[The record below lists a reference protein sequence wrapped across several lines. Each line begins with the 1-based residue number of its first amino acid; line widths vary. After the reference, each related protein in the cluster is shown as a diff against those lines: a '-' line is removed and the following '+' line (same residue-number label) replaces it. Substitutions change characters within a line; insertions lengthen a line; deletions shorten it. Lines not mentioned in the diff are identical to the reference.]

1 MDGLWKQLPSGISAG
16 IGGYLID
23 KTIRCYIFSLA
34 QFLNLQLFFLL
45 KAYYSTKYRFHKLV
59 VFLDSF
65 NFVQHFNSCKIQ
77 SNGPML
83 DWAHS
88 VKAVYIEKQ
97 HN

>member
-1 MDGLWKQLPSGISAG
+1 MLYFFSGSVSQSSVYDTELEA
-16 IGGYLID
+16 
-23 KTIRCYIFSLA
+23 
-34 QFLNLQLFFLL
+34 LFFLL
-45 KAYYSTKYRFHKLV
+45 KAYYSSKYRFHKLV

-83 DWAHS
+83 NWAHS